1 MNELNVREIREIQMK
16 IMDYV
21 DEFCSQNGIQ
31 YFLVGGT
38 LIGAVRHNGY
48 IPWDD
53 DIDIMM
59 YRDEYEKF
67 ITLFNASQDKY
78 YAYSLQDEG
87 YHYPFCKICDKTT
100 ILIEDN
106 IKVHDIEMG
115 VFVDLFPLDKLP
127 EDADQDQLLDA
138 LHALDKKMYGKS
150 FRLHRLGSK
159 PFKQRLLILLYKVCG
174 IGISKKEI
182 AVRQDKISRR
192 YGVVDT
198 DQYGVIT
205 SAVRKRIPT
214 VLRSENS
221 PIEHK
226 FENRKYKIPSQYD
239 RFLSEC
245 FGNYMKLPPEESR
258 VSNHS
263 FTVIKK
269 EVK

>member
-1 MNELNVREIREIQMK
+1 MNELSVRKIREIQMT

-21 DEFCSQNGIQ
+21 DEFCSQNKIQ

-67 ITLFNASQDKY
+67 ITLFNASQNKY

-87 YHYPFCKICDKTT
+87 YHYPFCKICNKNTV
-100 ILIEDN
+100 LIEDN

-115 VFVDLFPLDKLP
+115 VFIDLFPLDKLP
-127 EDADQDQLLDA
+127 EDADQKRLLDE
-138 LHALDKKMYGKS
+138 LHSLDKKMYGKA
-150 FRLHRLGSK
+150 FRLEKLNNKS
-159 PFKQRLLILLYKVCG
+159 FKQKCLILLYRLCG

-182 AVRQDKISRR
+182 AFKQDLISRR
-192 YGVVDT
+192 YEKSDT
-198 DQYGVIT
+198 DQYGLIT
-205 SAVRKRIPT
+205 SAIRKRIPT
-214 VLRSENS
+214 VLRNENK
-221 PIEHK
+221 PVEHV

-239 RFLSEC
+239 RYLSEC
-245 FGNYMKLPPEESR
+245 FGNYMELPPEGKR

-263 FTVIKK
+263 FTVTYK
-269 EVK
+269 EG